1 MKKTLLLTLLLPILT
16 FANDKV
22 VRVTPHVEVGSF
34 IIIPK
39 VTANVD
45 AKVNIGKV
53 KVTNFE
59 AGGGISQGVAIALL
73 KSVSGEDIFI
83 GDTQVYGLVEVNRH
97 FTKDFTLYGQI
108 KLGVGVGYLIAPR
121 NAIDESIGIPG
132 ISSKFVY
139 PIGQASLEGGI
150 VYKKFNVGLNIGA
163 PKLIALKLGYEIPV
177 NVK

>member
-59 AGGGISQGVAIALL
+59 AGGGISQGVAIAPL

>member
-1 MKKTLLLTLLLPILT
+1 M
-16 FANDKV
+16 
-22 VRVTPHVEVGSF
+22 G
-34 IIIPK
+34 
-39 VTANVD
+39 
-45 AKVNIGKV
+45 
-53 KVTNFE
+53 
-59 AGGGISQGVAIALL
+59 
-73 KSVSGEDIFI
+73 GEDVFI

-132 ISSKFVY
+132 ISSKLVS

>member
-34 IIIPK
+34 IIVPK

-45 AKVNIGKV
+45 AKVNVGKV

-59 AGGGISQGVAIALL
+59 AGGGISQGVAIAPL
-73 KSVSGEDIFI
+73 KSVGGEDVFI

-132 ISSKFVY
+132 ISSKLVS